1 MTKVAL
7 ITGSGVRIGR
17 EIAGHL
23 AKNGW
28 NLALHYSTS
37 YNEIHNFI
45 ADLNAAYPEQYFS
58 PFRADF
64 AKIEQTQNLIR
75 QVIELFGHI
84 DLLVNNASVFE
95 PSSLRKT
102 SDQLLVR
109 QTMVNFVSPFI
120 LIRDFAKSLTNGQII
135 NILDTRITNNRSDYL
150 AYSLS
155 KKSLWE
161 LTKMAAL
168 ELAPQFRVN
177 AIAPGAILPPFGKD
191 QAYLDEVASHSPMK
205 TASGIISILSSLDYI
220 IENQN
225 LTGQL
230 LFCDG
235 GSHLV

>member
-7 ITGSGVRIGR
+7 LTGSSVRIGR
-17 EIAGHL
+17 EIAIHL
-23 AKNGW
+23 AKEGW

-37 YNEIHNFI
+37 SNEIHHLI
-45 ADLNAAYPEQYFS
+45 ADLKSDYPEQQFS
-58 PFRADF
+58 PFHADF
-64 AKIEQTQNLIR
+64 SKIEHTQNLIR
-75 QVIELFGHI
+75 QVIELFGQI

-102 SDQLLVR
+102 SDQLLIR
-109 QTMVNFVSPFI
+109 QTMVNYFSPFI
-120 LIRDFAKSLTNGQII
+120 LIRDFANNLTNGQII
-135 NILDTRITNNRSDYL
+135 NIVDTRITNNKSDYL

-168 ELAPQFRVN
+168 ELAPHFRVN
-177 AIAPGAILPPFGKD
+177 AIAPGAILPPLGKD
-191 QAYLDEVASHSPMK
+191 QAFLDEVASHSPMK
-205 TASGIISILSSLDYI
+205 TAPGISSILLSLDYI
-220 IENQN
+220 IENQS